1 MLDYSS
7 TFFFHRLNRDRSRGL
22 AVDEQKKQTIFDAP
36 KVIAI
41 GIASPAATLLT
52 SRFGIAGTLLGLAL
66 SAMILTAVA
75 DFLKVYLARTSH
87 AAHAAATAATAATR
101 VPGALKAPRV
111 FPPSYLF
118 WRKGRTRTKAP
129 YHGFS
134 SPPGGRWR
142 RWSLLVGRSVVA
154 AGISFLLGLG
164 AVTALEHSAGKSLTC
179 WVWEECPA
187 QSSDEEGG
195 GSSYKRTRPSI
206 FGGGPSAGS
215 GTASE
220 VRPAGTQ
227 QGPTPPLGT
236 LKDSSSKTPSKAA
249 GPVDSS
255 WGADDQRRDQSEQ
268 QQDSSYYYSQEEYEQ
283 QSSSTSNEE
292 ESQWREYRDGAPAD
306 GGEETTVEY
315 EVSSVPWST

>member
-1 MLDYSS
+1 
-7 TFFFHRLNRDRSRGL
+7 
-22 AVDEQKKQTIFDAP
+22 VDEQKKQTIFDAP

-87 AAHAAATAATAATR
+87 AAHAAATAATR

-118 WRKGRTRTKAP
+118 RRKGRTGTKAP

-142 RWSLLVGRSVVA
+142 RWSLFLGRSVVA

-164 AVTALEHSAGKSLTC
+164 AVTALEQSAGKSLTC

-187 QSSDEEGG
+187 QSSDDEGG
-195 GSSYKRTRPSI
+195 GSSDQSTRPSI

-215 GTASE
+215 GTAAE

-227 QGPTPPLGT
+227 QGPTPPSGT
-236 LKDSSSKTPSKAA
+236 LKGSSSQTPSKAA
-249 GPVDSS
+249 GSVDSS
-255 WGADDQRRDQSEQ
+255 GGTDDQRRDQAEQ

-283 QSSSTSNEE
+283 QSSSTTSNEE
-292 ESQWREYRDGAPAD
+292 ESQWREYRDGGPAG
-306 GGEETTVEY
+306 GGEETRGEY
-315 EVSSVPWST
+315 EVSSVPWNT

>member
-1 MLDYSS
+1 
-7 TFFFHRLNRDRSRGL
+7 
-22 AVDEQKKQTIFDAP
+22 VDEQKKQTIFDAP

-87 AAHAAATAATAATR
+87 AAHAAATAATR

-118 WRKGRTRTKAP
+118 RRKGRTGTKAP

-179 WVWEECPA
+179 WVWEECPV
-187 QSSDEEGG
+187 QSSDDVDGG
-195 GSSYKRTRPSI
+195 RAGQSTQPSI
-206 FGGGPSAGS
+206 FGGGPSTSS
-215 GTASE
+215 GTAPG

-227 QGPTPPLGT
+227 QRPAPTSVNLEAP
-236 LKDSSSKTPSKAA
+236 SSQTPSKAA
-249 GPVDSS
+249 GSEGFYA
-255 WGADDQRRDQSEQ
+255 GAGDRRRGQSEQ
-268 QQDSSYYYSQEEYEQ
+268 QQGSYYYSSEEYEQ
-283 QSSSTSNEE
+283 QTSSPDSTME
-292 ESQWREYRDGAPAD
+292 ESQRQEYRDSDSAGR
-306 GGEETTVEY
+306 GEKTSGEY
-315 EVSSVPWST
+315 GVPPVPWST

>member
-1 MLDYSS
+1 
-7 TFFFHRLNRDRSRGL
+7 
-22 AVDEQKKQTIFDAP
+22 VDEQKKQTIFDAP

-87 AAHAAATAATAATR
+87 AAHAAATAATK
-101 VPGALKAPRV
+101 VPGAMRAPRLL
-111 FPPSYLF
+111 PPALF
-118 WRKGRTRTKAP
+118 FRRKRRTGTKAP

-164 AVTALEHSAGKSLTC
+164 AVTALEHSAGKSLSC
-179 WVWEECPA
+179 LVWEECPV
-187 QSSDEEGG
+187 QSSNDEGG
-195 GSSYKRTRPSI
+195 GSSDQSTRPSI
-206 FGGGPSAGS
+206 FGGGPGAGS
-215 GTASE
+215 GTAAE

-227 QGPTPPLGT
+227 QGPTPRSDT
-236 LKDSSSKTPSKAA
+236 LKAPSPQTPSKGA
-249 GPVDSS
+249 GSVDSS
-255 WGADDQRRDQSEQ
+255 WGQAISGGISR
-268 QQDSSYYYSQEEYEQ
+268 SSRKTRLTTIRKK
-283 QSSSTSNEE
+283 STS
-292 ESQWREYRDGAPAD
+292 SRAPLATRKNLSGENTGMAALWA
-306 GGEETTVEY
+306 GGRKL
-315 EVSSVPWST
+315 PWSTRFPRCLGAPELSYYL